1 MKTVNEQ
8 ESKMKA
14 KNTKNTSSKMRSA
27 ILKKRHLWKN
37 KRGKVVETEQKMYP
51 RVADGMTKDLIP

>member
-1 MKTVNEQ
+1 
-8 ESKMKA
+8 MKA